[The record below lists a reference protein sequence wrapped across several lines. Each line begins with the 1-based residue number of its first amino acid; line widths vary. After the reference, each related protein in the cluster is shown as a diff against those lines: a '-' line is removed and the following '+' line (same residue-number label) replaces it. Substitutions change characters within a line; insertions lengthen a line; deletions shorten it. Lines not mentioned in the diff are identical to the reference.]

1 MTERNETTALAA
13 LDLATGAGVAVV
25 GLARRA
31 GAATL
36 RRTPRPAVL
45 LGRAG
50 AETAARLAGDLP
62 TRLRARGAA
71 VRVRAWTLAEQRLLA
86 TVRPVLDLVLDQID
100 LTDLVLQRVDIDRI
114 AERIDIDRILD
125 RIDLTEL
132 VLKRVEL
139 DTIADDLDVERILNR
154 LDLTGIVLTRVDL
167 DRVAAGLDVD
177 AVIDRVDIIAIAEDV
192 VDGIDLPRII
202 RESTGSVAS
211 ESLRGVRTRSIE
223 ADQAL
228 GHFMERFRPRRRSG
242 PHPEPV
248 AEAPGAD

>member
-1 MTERNETTALAA
+1 MTERNVTTALAA
-13 LDLATGAGVAVV
+13 VDLATGAGVAIVGVV
-25 GLARRA
+25 RRA

-36 RRTPRPAVL
+36 RRTRGPAVL

-50 AETAARLAGDLP
+50 AEGAVRLAGNLP
-62 TRLRARGAA
+62 ARLRTRGAA
-71 VRVRAWTLAEQRLLA
+71 VRGRAWTLAEQRLLA
-86 TVRPVLDLVLDQID
+86 AVRPVLDLVLDQID
-100 LTDLVLQRVDIDRI
+100 LTDLVLERVDIDRI

-125 RIDLTEL
+125 RLDLTEL
-132 VLKRVEL
+132 VLQRVEL
-139 DTIADDLDVERILNR
+139 DTIAEDLDVERILDR

-192 VDGIDLPRII
+192 VDGVDLPRII

-242 PHPEPV
+242 PGPEPV

>member
-1 MTERNETTALAA
+1 MTERNGTTALAA
-13 LDLATGAGVAVV
+13 VDVAAGAGAAVF
-25 GLARRA
+25 GLVRRA

-36 RRTPRPAVL
+36 RRTPRAAVL
-45 LGRAG
+45 IGHVG
-50 AETAARLAGDLP
+50 AQGVARLAGDLP
-62 TRLRARGAA
+62 ARMQARGAV
-71 VRVRAWTLAEQRLLA
+71 VRTLAEQRLLTA
-86 TVRPVLDLVLDQID
+86 VRPVLDLVLDQID
-100 LTDLVLQRVDIDRI
+100 LTELVLQRVNIDRI
-114 AERIDIDRILD
+114 ADTIDIDRIMD
-125 RIDLTEL
+125 RLDLTEL

-139 DTIADDLDVERILNR
+139 DRIGDGLDVERIINR

-167 DRVAAGLDVD
+167 DRVAAGLNVD

-228 GHFMERFRPRRRSG
+228 GQFMDRFRPRRRSG
-242 PHPEPV
+242 PRAEPV
-248 AEAPGAD
+248 VEAPSAD

>member
-1 MTERNETTALAA
+1 MTVRNETSALAGV
-13 LDLATGAGVAVV
+13 DLAAGVGVAVV
-25 GLARRA
+25 EFVRRA

-36 RRTPRPAVL
+36 RRTPRAALQIGHV
-45 LGRAG
+45 G
-50 AETAARLAGDLP
+50 AEAAARVAGDVP
-62 TRLRARGAA
+62 SRLQARGAA
-71 VRVRAWTLAEQRLLA
+71 VRTLAERRLLA
-86 TVRPVLDLVLDQID
+86 AVRPVLDLVLDQID
-100 LTDLVLQRVDIDRI
+100 LTDLVLQRVDVDRI
-114 AERIDIDRILD
+114 ADTIDIDRIMD
-125 RIDLTEL
+125 RLDLTEL

-139 DTIADDLDVERILNR
+139 DTIADGLDIDRIMDR

-211 ESLRGVRTRSIE
+211 ESLREVRARSIE

-228 GHFMERFRPRRRSG
+228 GHFMDRFRPRRRS
-242 PHPEPV
+242 EPV
-248 AEAPGAD
+248 PPVLDPLPEAPSVD